1 MPGLDLSRLL
11 SASADTAG
19 GASLLEEIADNIM
32 AFTASAQASLDRIEQ
47 ALAPKL
53 EQTRDEFNFSRSEA
67 IIRRMRVETS
77 GTPVRGPDVPIPPG
91 VVSVIRQRRHSG
103 TPTGYVALNERDVTS
118 TGSRVEMENNDTIV
132 LALSNWNN
140 IWFDAD
146 ADDTDW
152 ELIAE
157 Q

>member
-1 MPGLDLSRLL
+1 MADLSRLL
-11 SASADTAG
+11 LEANRTTD
-19 GASLLEEIADNIM
+19 GASLLEEIADNII
-32 AFTASAQASLDRIEQ
+32 AFTVSAQASLDRIEKH
-47 ALAPKL
+47 LAPNL
-53 EQTRDEFNFSRSEA
+53 DETRDEFNFSRSEA
-67 IIRRMRVETS
+67 IIRRMRVETA
-77 GTPVRGPDVPIPPG
+77 GTPVQGPDVPIPAG
-91 VVSVIRQRRHSG
+91 VVSVIRQRRHTG

-132 LALSNWNN
+132 LAISNWNN
-140 IWFDAD
+140 IWFDAA

>member
-1 MPGLDLSRLL
+1 MADLSRLL
-11 SASADTAG
+11 VDASRTTE

-32 AFTASAQASLDRIEQ
+32 AFTASAQASLDRIEK

-53 EQTRDEFNFSRSEA
+53 EETRDEFNFSRSEA
-67 IIRRMRVETS
+67 IIRRMRVETA

-91 VVSVIRQRRHSG
+91 VVSVIRQRRHTG
-103 TPTGYVALNERDVTS
+103 TPTGYIALNERDVTS
-118 TGSRVEMENNDTIV
+118 TGSRVEMQNNDTVV

-146 ADDTDW
+146 SDDTDW

>member
-1 MPGLDLSRLL
+1 MAKLSRLL
-11 SASADTAG
+11 LDASSTEEG
-19 GASLLEEIADNIM
+19 SSLLEELADNIM
-32 AFTASAQASLDRIEQ
+32 NFTAAAQASLERIEK

-53 EQTRDEFNFSRSEA
+53 DETRDEFNFSRSEA
-67 IIRRMRVETS
+67 IIRRVRVETA
-77 GTPVRGPDVPIPPG
+77 GTPTQGPNVPIPSG
-91 VVSVIRQRRHSG
+91 VVSVIRQRRHTG

-118 TGSRVEMENNDTIV
+118 TGSRVEMQNNDTVV

-146 ADDTDW
+146 EDNTDW

>member
-1 MPGLDLSRLL
+1 MADLSRLL
-11 SASADTAG
+11 VDASRTTE

-32 AFTASAQASLDRIEQ
+32 AFTASAQASLDRIEK

-53 EQTRDEFNFSRSEA
+53 EETRDEFNFSRSEA
-67 IIRRMRVETS
+67 IIRRMRVETA
-77 GTPVRGPDVPIPPG
+77 GTPAQGPDVPIPQG
-91 VVSVIRQRRHSG
+91 VVSVIRQRRHTG
-103 TPTGYVALNERDVTS
+103 TPTGYIALNERDVTS
-118 TGSRVEMENNDTIV
+118 TGSRVEMQNNDTVV

-146 ADDTDW
+146 SDDTDW